1 MALVQAA
8 DGYPDR
14 VKELIE
20 AGANVNGMPL
30 IMAIQCDEAE
40 IVRLLIAAGSAINVV
55 YRETTPL
62 IRAVTSCHP
71 QIVQIL
77 IEAGADVHL
86 KDPKGRTPLQAF
98 VEGPTH
104 LDISK
109 AEKDEIMEILKSAG
123 ANDLPPHNT
132 GSS

>member
-8 DGYPDR
+8 DGYPDS

-62 IRAVTSCHP
+62 IRAVTSCRP

-86 KDPKGRTPLQAF
+86 KDPQGRTPLQAF
-98 VEGPTH
+98 VEGPTR
-104 LDISK
+104 LNVSK
-109 AEKDEIMEILKSAG
+109 AEKDKIMEILKSAG

-132 GSS
+132 AH